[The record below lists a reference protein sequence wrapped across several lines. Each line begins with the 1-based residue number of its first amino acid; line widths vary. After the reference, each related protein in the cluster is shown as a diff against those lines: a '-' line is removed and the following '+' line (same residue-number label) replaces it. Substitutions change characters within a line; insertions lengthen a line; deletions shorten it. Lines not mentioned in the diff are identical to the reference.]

1 MNWEKS
7 PFKLTILLSFLLTG
21 AFFIQSQSHAQIP
34 NIERDA
40 LVALYTSTAGINWKN
55 SANWNGQLGSECEW
69 HGVFCSNSHVS
80 VINLSNNQL
89 TGTIPSEIG
98 DLKYLKTLSLWT
110 NELTGSIP
118 TEIGK
123 LKDLTSLN
131 LAVNKLT
138 GNIPSG
144 IEKLSNLTSLQL
156 YRNDFTG
163 NIPPGIG
170 QLSKLRT
177 LLLSTNLSSYSG
189 SIPISVKNL
198 PNLSNNDLDKLT
210 FLPPDDDAD
219 GISNASDDYPA
230 TSAQYKIIE
239 TAEYKIIYSNE
250 SKIINLVSPEQLAL
264 LSTQVPNTPDYIQ
277 VGRERRFNFGKL
289 IYKHFDDAFDFLFVA
304 IKTSGELNYLSEV
317 KPHASGIG
325 TWGVDRSSSYGSS
338 GELNSF
344 IVLSN
349 IKQIRYGTGTHE
361 VMHAWAHSRKWE
373 SIPWS
378 HAGYSNF
385 GGILGGWLPDTLK
398 LLDDGNYQVTT
409 VTNPLSNSSLK
420 TVAPSGWSIPI
431 IPYGN
436 FELYLAGLIGP
447 DEIGHDLR
455 RAIDFKWVD
464 QQNGIFSASEIQ
476 TTTIEEYIAEEGER
490 IPNHL
495 NSSKNFEA
503 LYVVISDVPLTLEE
517 WNEANDN
524 VHHFQLQKDD
534 GDNLRYNF
542 WESTKGK
549 ATMSFNQIDHIL
561 TPGKDYKQPYV
572 PTTEW
577 PSPYNGVAPRS
588 SLGLTVNNIG
598 VLNSSDST
606 IYTCLSLFTN
616 GFPSQHNGVS
626 EFDIGL
632 KVVSLSDATVQIIKS
647 REFNKIGALTPNSMS
662 PDCSGKF
669 ETNTGI
675 YTDIIQTDSSVLET
689 SWTLID
695 PTSLI
700 LKLNS
705 YSAL

>member
-1 MNWEKS
+1 MKC
-7 PFKLTILLSFLLTG
+7 FKTLNTIPLLVYIFVGLFS
-21 AFFIQSQSHAQIP
+21 IQSHAQIP

-40 LVALYTSTAGINWKN
+40 LITLFTSTFGADWKN
-55 SANWNGQLGSECEW
+55 NTNWNGPPGTECEW
-69 HGVFCSNSHVS
+69 FGIYCSNSS
-80 VINLSNNQL
+80 VYTIDLSQNQL
-89 TGTIPSEIG
+89 KGIIPPEIG
-98 DLKYLKTLSLWT
+98 NLQNLKFLSLWT

-118 TEIGK
+118 FEVGN
-123 LKDLTSLN
+123 LKQLTSLN
-131 LAVNKLT
+131 LAVNNLT
-138 GNIPSG
+138 GSIPAELG
-144 IEKLSNLTSLQL
+144 ELSQLTLLQL
-156 YRNDFTG
+156 SRNDFTG
-163 NIPPGIG
+163 RIPSEIG
-170 QLSKLRT
+170 HLSQLRT
-177 LLLSTNLSSYSG
+177 LLLKTNLSSYSG
-189 SIPISVKNL
+189 SIPVSVKNL
-198 PNLSNNDLDKLT
+198 PNLSLDDFDNLT
-210 FLPPDDDAD
+210 FLPPDDDND
-219 GISNASDDYPA
+219 GISNASDNYPD
-230 TSAQYKIIE
+230 TPAQYKQIE
-239 TAEYKIIYSNE
+239 TSEYKIIYSDE
-250 SKIINLVSPEQLAL
+250 SKVINLVSPEQLAL
-264 LSTQVPNTPDYIQ
+264 ISTRPPNTPDYIA
-277 VGRERRFNFGKL
+277 VGRERKFNFAKL
-289 IYKHFDDAFDFLFVA
+289 IYKHFDDAFDFLMVTTT
-304 IKTSGELNYLSEV
+304 IPGDTNSLSEV

-325 TWGVDRSSSYGSS
+325 TWGIDRASSYGSS

-344 IVLSN
+344 VVLSD
-349 IKQIRYGTGTHE
+349 IKQIRYGTGSHE

-373 SIPWS
+373 SNPWL
-378 HAGYSNF
+378 HANYTNF
-385 GGILGGWLPDTLK
+385 GGILGGWIPNTLK
-398 LLDDGNYQVTT
+398 QIDDGNYKITMVI
-409 VTNPLSNSSLK
+409 NPLSNPPYAG
-420 TVAPSGWSIPI
+420 VAPAGWSVPI
-431 IPYGN
+431 TPYGN

-447 DEIGHDLR
+447 DDIGHDLK

-476 TTTIEEYIAEEGER
+476 TTTIEEYIAEIGER
-490 IPNHL
+490 IPNYQ
-495 NSSKNFEA
+495 NSPKHFEA
-503 LYVVISDVPLTLEE
+503 LYVVISDIPLTLDQ

-524 VHHFQLQKDD
+524 VHHFQLPKDD

-549 ATMSFNQIDHIL
+549 ATMSFNQTDHIL

-572 PTTEW
+572 PNTEW

-675 YTDIIQTDSSVLET
+675 YTDIIQTDNSVLET

-705 YSAL
+705 YTAL

>member
-1 MNWEKS
+1 MIWEIS
-7 PFKLTILLSFLLTG
+7 PFKPTTPLSFFLTG
-21 AFFIQSQSHAQIP
+21 VFSIQSHAQIP

-40 LVALYTSTAGINWKN
+40 LVALYTSTDGTNWKN
-55 SANWNGQLGSECEW
+55 STNWNGPLGSECEW
-69 HGVFCSNSHVS
+69 HGVSCYNSHVS
-80 VINLSNNQL
+80 AINLSNNQL

-98 DLKYLKTLSLWT
+98 DLQFLKTFSLWT

-131 LAVNKLT
+131 LAVNNLT
-138 GNIPSG
+138 GSIPSELG
-144 IEKLSNLTSLQL
+144 NLRGLRSLQL
-156 YRNDFTG
+156 YRNNFTG
-163 NIPPGIG
+163 RVPSEIG
-170 QLSKLRT
+170 KLSQLST
-177 LLLSTNLSSYSG
+177 LLLKTNLSSYSG
-189 SIPISVKNL
+189 SIPAALKNL
-198 PNLSNNDLDKLT
+198 PNLSSDDLNNLI
-210 FLPPDDDAD
+210 FIPPDDDVD
-219 GISNASDDYPA
+219 GISNASDDYP
-230 TSAQYKIIE
+230 TKPAQYKIID
-239 TAEYKIIYSNE
+239 TPEYKIIYSQE
-250 SKIINLVSPEQLAL
+250 SLIINLVSSSFSKLFSTRPTGETRIQDGYNRQYNLA
-264 LSTQVPNTPDYIQ
+264 Q
-277 VGRERRFNFGKL
+277 L
-289 IYKHFDDAFDFLFVA
+289 IYKHFDDTFNFLIVA
-304 IKTSGELNYLSEV
+304 NKEKGEQNFHSWV
-317 KPHASGIG
+317 KSFAAGIG
-325 TWGVDRSSSYGSS
+325 MPNFVDKTERYGSS
-338 GELNSF
+338 GELYSF
-344 IVLSN
+344 ILLSDF
-349 IKQIRYGTGTHE
+349 KQIRYGSGTHE
-361 VMHAWAHSRKWE
+361 IMHAWAHSKKWE
-373 SIPWS
+373 SLPWY
-378 HAGYSNF
+378 HGNYTNF
-385 GGILGGWLPDTLK
+385 GGILGGWMPNTLK
-398 LLDDGNYQVTT
+398 QLNDGNYQVTT
-409 VTNPLSNSSLK
+409 ITNPLSNTQSK
-420 TVAPSGWSIPI
+420 IVAPDGWAVPI

-447 DEIGHDLR
+447 NEIGHDLK

-476 TTTIEEYIAEEGER
+476 TTTIEEYIAEVGER
-490 IPNHL
+490 VPNYL
-495 NSSKNFEA
+495 NSPKHFKA

-534 GDNLRYNF
+534 GDKLRYNF

-549 ATMSFNQIDHIL
+549 ATMSFNQTDHIL
-561 TPGKDYKQPYV
+561 TPGKDYKHPYA

-577 PSPYNGVAPRS
+577 PSPYNGVTPRS

-598 VLNSSDST
+598 ILNSSDST

-632 KVVSLSDATVQIIKS
+632 KVVSLSDATVQIIKF

-669 ETNTGI
+669 EKNTGI

-705 YSAL
+705 YTAL